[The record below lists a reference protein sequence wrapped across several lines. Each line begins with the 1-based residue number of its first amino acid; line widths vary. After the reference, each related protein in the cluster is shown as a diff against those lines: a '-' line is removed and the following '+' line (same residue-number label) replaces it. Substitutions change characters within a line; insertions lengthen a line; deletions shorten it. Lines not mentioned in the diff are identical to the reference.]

1 MASDQ
6 SILVVHGMGR
16 MKYFTSLWIGACI
29 GSASSAFYMSMLA
42 KESVSA
48 VHMECMQKAEKI
60 RYEASDYLNK
70 YQACSTKY
78 SECERGEK

>member
-1 MASDQ
+1 MASHK
-6 SILVVHGMGR
+6 SVLVVHGVV
-16 MKYFTSLWIGACI
+16 MKYFTILWIGACI
-29 GSASSAFYMSMLA
+29 GAASSAFYMSLLSR
-42 KESVSA
+42 ESTSSVQD
-48 VHMECMQKAEKI
+48 ECNQRAEKI

>member
-1 MASDQ
+1 MAAYK
-6 SILVVHGMGR
+6 IVLVDDGLE
-16 MKYFTSLWIGACI
+16 MKYFTVLWIGACI
-29 GSASSAFYMSMLA
+29 GASSSAFYMSLLSR
-42 KESVSA
+42 ESTSSVQD
-48 VHMECMQKAEKI
+48 ECNQRAEKI